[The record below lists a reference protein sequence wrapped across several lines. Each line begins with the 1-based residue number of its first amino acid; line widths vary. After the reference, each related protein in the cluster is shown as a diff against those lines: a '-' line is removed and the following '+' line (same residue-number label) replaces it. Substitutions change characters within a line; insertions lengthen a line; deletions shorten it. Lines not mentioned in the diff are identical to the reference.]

1 MFRVWH
7 LCLTPVCGT
16 RGSGLAIVL
25 FLASAI
31 LLTRFAIW
39 LAGGSRSGSTPTPA
53 GRTRISGL
61 LAAVGHG
68 IRPAATGSGQRGPGS
83 GLVAWSFR
91 FSVRAGNSG
100 RA

>member
-31 LLTRFAIW
+31 LLTRFATW
-39 LAGGSRSGSTPTPA
+39 LAGGSRSGSTPTPGGGRAFPGSWQLSGTESVPPRRVVASAARQWA
-53 GRTRISGL
+53 GRL
-61 LAAVGHG
+61 EL
-68 IRPAATGSGQRGPGS
+68 
-83 GLVAWSFR
+83 
-91 FSVRAGNSG
+91 
-100 RA
+100 

>member
-39 LAGGSRSGSTPTPA
+39 LAGGSRSGSTPTPGA
-53 GRTRISGL
+53 DAHFR
-61 LAAVGHG
+61 A
-68 IRPAATGSGQRGPGS
+68 PGS
-83 GLVAWSFR
+83 C
-91 FSVRAGNSG
+91 RARNPSRRDG
-100 RA
+100 